1 MKAYIFLIAVL
12 TMSVAANSATA
23 QTTRTVTVKGA
34 DGKPMVVEAAV
45 SQSGTPPGKP
55 AEKPPS
61 SGAEKKKEDD
71 KDKKPEDGKTKES
84 DAASK
89 VIKRPTTSDE
99 PAKPIGTEAVMADG
113 KVTFDLKGQPW
124 DQVLQW
130 LADTSEL
137 SLDWQELPGDTLNLT
152 TTRSY
157 TLEEARD
164 IVNRHLLARGF
175 GMVLNGELLSV
186 ITIGDIKSSLV
197 PRVEPEELESQL
209 DHTLCKVSFDLN
221 WLIADEAVEELAPL
235 LSSAGKISKLSRTN
249 RLEVM
254 DTARS
259 LKDIYRILTDEQSD
273 TGQEQLVR
281 TFRLKE
287 RRASE
292 VIELL
297 RTLLGLENE
306 GGGGS
311 SGGSMGSSSQLT
323 SMMRQMQQQMQKI
336 SSGAAKGGGSSKE
349 PTKTRLVLNQR
360 ENMILVQAAPDQM
373 AIIDKAIEQIDVPIE
388 TGNSLLQNVNRMK
401 IYRLETVDPQ
411 TLVDLLQELGDMEP
425 GTVLKVD
432 DNKKSILAWASLA
445 DHLTITTLVERLD
458 QSGRTFEVIPLRRL
472 DAEYVTGTIRALMS
486 PPPKEDNNSRSSYYN
501 RYSYSQPEK
510 KEDDRDFK
518 VEADLENNRLL
529 VYANKMEMDE
539 IKGLLQKLGEIPDPA
554 ALDNGIRV
562 FEKCLRMK
570 IPTASWSD

>member
-12 TMSVAANSATA
+12 TMSVTANFAAA
-23 QTTRTVTVKGA
+23 QTTRSVTVKGP

-45 SQSGTPPGKP
+45 SQSRTPPGKT
-55 AEKPPS
+55 AAKPPS
-61 SGAEKKKEDD
+61 SSAEKKKEGD
-71 KDKKPEDGKTKES
+71 KDKQAADGKAKKTE
-84 DAASK
+84 ATPK
-89 VIKRPTTSDE
+89 VITRPATSDE
-99 PAKPIGTEAVMADG
+99 PAKPINTEATIVDG

-130 LADTSEL
+130 LADTSAL

-157 TLEEARD
+157 TLEQARD

-175 GMVLNGELLSV
+175 SMVLNGELLSV
-186 ITIGDIKSSLV
+186 IKIGDIKSSLV
-197 PRVEPEELESQL
+197 PRVQPEELESQL

-235 LSSAGKISKLSRTN
+235 LSTAGKISKLSRTN

-259 LKDIYRILTDEQSD
+259 LKDIYRILQDEQSD

-297 RTLLGLENE
+297 RSLLGLENE
-306 GGGGS
+306 GGGGGG
-311 SGGSMGSSSQLT
+311 GGSMGSSSQLT

-336 SSGAAKGGGSSKE
+336 SSAGKGGGGAKE

-373 AIIDKAIEQIDVPIE
+373 AIIDKAIQQIDVPIE
-388 TGNSLLQNVNRMK
+388 AGNSLLQNLNRMK
-401 IYRLETVDPQ
+401 VYRLETVNPQ
-411 TLVDLLQELGDMEP
+411 SLVDLLQELGDMDP

-432 DNKKSILAWASLA
+432 EDKKSILAWGQPGRSP
-445 DHLTITTLVERLD
+445 DH
-458 QSGRTFEVIPLRRL
+458 
-472 DAEYVTGTIRALMS
+472 Y
-486 PPPKEDNNSRSSYYN
+486 
-501 RYSYSQPEK
+501 
-510 KEDDRDFK
+510 
-518 VEADLENNRLL
+518 
-529 VYANKMEMDE
+529 
-539 IKGLLQKLGEIPDPA
+539 DP
-554 ALDNGIRV
+554 
-562 FEKCLRMK
+562 C
-570 IPTASWSD
+570 